1 MTTPD
6 ARSMRFSLDEV
17 LAGMLATV
25 EADHFSDDPAR
36 LAALIE
42 RLAGQFTL
50 FAPLAHGV
58 DAAALG
64 QALATLEQRKCIQHA
79 DGQYALSAEGRAQCV
94 GSKRTLFNKQDR
106 EQLEEAAREF
116 ATL

>member
-1 MTTPD
+1 
-6 ARSMRFSLDEV
+6 MRFSLDEV

-25 EADHFSDDPAR
+25 EADHFADDPAR

-50 FAPLAHGV
+50 LAPLAQGV
-58 DAAALG
+58 DATALG
-64 QALATLEQRKCIQHA
+64 NALATLEQRKCIEHA
-79 DGQYALSAEGRAQCV
+79 DGTYTLSAEGRAQCV
-94 GSKRTLFNKQDR
+94 GSKRTLFNQQDR
-106 EQLEEAAREF
+106 EQLEEAARQF